1 MFYFYVLLNT
11 YILITL
17 TRVQTQLNPDS
28 GVGVCHVERKFNMKK
43 IAFFGLSAFALTAA
57 LASAQS
63 SAWKIVTDD
72 RFSVMIVENKT
83 DIENFTG
90 RTSKVSG
97 TLNFDRN
104 AKTGSGTIMI
114 DGASIDTGVALRN
127 EHMRSADWFNFDKDS
142 MIKFVTTSVRNTR
155 GDTYSVTGD
164 LSMKGIT
171 KRVTTTATLKYTA
184 ASEVTKSMGFGGNV
198 VALSTKFKVKL
209 SDFGVK
215 HPAIGAGRVSDSL
228 DVSINVVATDK

>member
-1 MFYFYVLLNT
+1 MFF
-11 YILITL
+11 
-17 TRVQTQLNPDS
+17 
-28 GVGVCHVERKFNMKK
+28 ERKYTMKK
-43 IAFFGLSAFALTAA
+43 IAIFGLSALAFTAA

-63 SAWKIVTDD
+63 SAWKIVSDE

-83 DIENFTG
+83 DIENWTG

-97 TLNFDRN
+97 SINFDRN

-142 MIKFVTTSVRNTR
+142 MIKFVTTSVRNTS
-155 GDTYSVTGD
+155 GNNYTVTGD
-164 LSMKGIT
+164 LTMKGIT
-171 KRVTTTATLKYTA
+171 KRLTATATLKYTA
-184 ASEVTKSMGFGGNV
+184 ASEVTKSMGFGGDV
-198 VALSTKFKVKL
+198 VALATKFKIKL
-209 SDFGVK
+209 SDFAVK